1 MLQGENSALMTE
13 IDNASEAYETMQTS
27 NTALVQQLAD
37 RDARI
42 SQMTGEQL
50 RHEQALNRCKGDK
63 ALTDSASR
71 ALQQQKQALE
81 QRLQGLQTNL
91 QVCTMLNM
99 MTLPNAA
106 SHCAEGTPN

>member
-1 MLQGENSALMTE
+1 MTE

-27 NTALVQQLAD
+27 NTALVRQLAD

-50 RHEQALNRCKGDK
+50 RHEQAMARNKADK
-63 ALTDSASR
+63 DLADSAFKAS
-71 ALQQQKQALE
+71 QQQKQLLE

-91 QVCTMLNM
+91 QVSTAYSNTFAC
-99 MTLPNAA
+99 
-106 SHCAEGTPN
+106 GV